1 MEKIT
6 LSDDNIINFPGT
18 TFGKIN
24 PSIIADNVIEVAD
37 ELESMLVLG
46 FTKAGEFYLAT
57 SEGEIKENLWIIENA
72 RIHFYNEMSGN
83 EDD

>member
-1 MEKIT
+1 MN
-6 LSDDNIINFPGT
+6 DDNVVDFPGAT
-18 TFGKIN
+18 VGKIN
-24 PSIIADNVIEVAD
+24 PAIIGDNVIEIAD
-37 ELESMLVLG
+37 ELESLLVIG

-83 EDD
+83 EYD